1 MQDAIETKD
10 ARSPMN
16 PNHSKQSI
24 PKENW
29 RRGWDSL
36 RCAPSLQIALCGCD
50 DGFAFRKTWQSNPVA
65 SPRLVGATLK
75 GSLAQPQ
82 NAITPAQTSWAGV
95 MADGLGSPDMVDNL
109 LIS

>member
-65 SPRLVGATLK
+65 SPRLVGATAR
-75 GSLAQPQ
+75 GSRP
-82 NAITPAQTSWAGV
+82 NP
-95 MADGLGSPDMVDNL
+95 
-109 LIS
+109 